1 MSSTADFIIEGT
13 VLERYDGNEKVV
25 EIPAGITAIGDGA
38 FAGNPWCTKVIVPE
52 GVTTIGS
59 CAFFDCSCL
68 HTVILPKT
76 LTTIEA
82 EAFELCCA
90 LETITIPESVT
101 TIAKDAFADC
111 PAEQFLSE
119 AQISLINTADKPATE
134 IMIYSLPE
142 NAEELTEIIVPEGVE
157 FLADYQ
163 FERLKNLRT
172 ISLPSTLRTVKATM
186 FPCNNRWSH
195 NVLERIDIS
204 PDNPYYKSVDGILYS
219 KDMTVLICVP
229 CNHPAS
235 DLIVPEAVQT
245 IAKRAFSGNTNIFS
259 VALPKTLKV
268 IEESAFQDCASLKKA
283 SPIFADSI
291 EQTAFSNCGIENIEL
306 HVPVIGKYAFSDCAK
321 LINIALYE
329 TQAIEE
335 GSFSCCGIT
344 EVTLPESV
352 TNIGMRAF
360 ADCKLTS
367 ITIPKSVTSVGN
379 GAFLGVKSIHVYDS
393 LQTAVGVI
401 NMWTDR
407 IRTTIPYHEVFVYS
421 ATTNEL
427 KYCIPMEWDGTNK
440 HLDVL
445 CYGWNNSTQFNFQQ
459 HDAFFSTLKGTELK
473 IKTAI
478 RRLEDPIGMSAAAK
492 EMYMAYVIKNAKAV
506 MKKLIDQKDFYQ
518 FCKFADYGTITKKN
532 ISELLDYAEEK
543 QAIEIADFLKSYPL

>member
-1 MSSTADFIIEGT
+1 
-13 VLERYDGNEKVV
+13 
-25 EIPAGITAIGDGA
+25 
-38 FAGNPWCTKVIVPE
+38 
-52 GVTTIGS
+52 
-59 CAFFDCSCL
+59 
-68 HTVILPKT
+68 
-76 LTTIEA
+76 
-82 EAFELCCA
+82 
-90 LETITIPESVT
+90 
-101 TIAKDAFADC
+101 
-111 PAEQFLSE
+111 
-119 AQISLINTADKPATE
+119 
-134 IMIYSLPE
+134 
-142 NAEELTEIIVPEGVE
+142 
-157 FLADYQ
+157 
-163 FERLKNLRT
+163 
-172 ISLPSTLRTVKATM
+172 
-186 FPCNNRWSH
+186 
-195 NVLERIDIS
+195 
-204 PDNPYYKSVDGILYS
+204 
-219 KDMTVLICVP
+219 
-229 CNHPAS
+229 
-235 DLIVPEAVQT
+235 
-245 IAKRAFSGNTNIFS
+245 
-259 VALPKTLKV
+259 
-268 IEESAFQDCASLKKA
+268 
-283 SPIFADSI
+283 
-291 EQTAFSNCGIENIEL
+291 
-306 HVPVIGKYAFSDCAK
+306 
-321 LINIALYE
+321 
-329 TQAIEE
+329 
-335 GSFSCCGIT
+335 
-344 EVTLPESV
+344 VTLPESV

-506 MKKLIDQKDFYQ
+506 MKKLIDQKDFDQ

-532 ISELLDYAEEK
+532 ISELLDRINKDIRQQHQVKDLVLEITTRAETAAPSTQGANPK
-543 QAIEIADFLKSYPL
+543 KRSVSVTQAYIELEYEYILDIGIHRRVGGVVKAATAAYRKVGGTWQEIDEAEAKDILNNNIITQGGS